1 MEQIT
6 SLQNAKIKALKKLDK
21 PAERKEQGLFL
32 VEGLREVVLAKRG
45 GYDIQ
50 QLFICP
56 ELLKPQPDYSLQELN
71 GIEKIEVTES
81 VYRSVAYRES
91 TEGILATVKLK
102 SHTLADLTLQPN
114 SLILVIEA
122 VEKPGNLGAMLRTAD
137 AAGVDAV
144 IICDNKTDL
153 YNANVIRSSVGTIF
167 TNSVAV
173 GSAEE
178 TISFLK
184 INNIAILAATPEAET
199 VYTKQNMTTAV
210 AVVVGAEAEG
220 LSSTWKNAA
229 TENVSIAMLGQIDS
243 LNVSVSAALL
253 LYEAVR
259 QRRETNK

>member
-184 INNIAILAATPEAET
+184 INNVAILAATPEAET
-199 VYTKQNMTTAV
+199 LYTKQNMTTAV

-229 TENVSIAMLGQIDS
+229 TENVCIPMLGQIDS

>member
-50 QLFICP
+50 QLFICS

-229 TENVSIAMLGQIDS
+229 TENVCIPMLGQIDS

>member
-50 QLFICP
+50 QLFICS

-199 VYTKQNMTTAV
+199 LYTKQNMTTAV

-229 TENVSIAMLGQIDS
+229 TENVCIPMLGQIDS

>member
-45 GYDIQ
+45 GYQIG
-50 QLFICP
+50 QLFVCS
-56 ELLKPQPDYSLQELN
+56 ELLKPQLEYSLQELN

-102 SHTLADLTLQPN
+102 LHTLADLTLQPN

-153 YNANVIRSSVGTIF
+153 YNANVIRSSVGTVF
-167 TNSVAV
+167 TNTIAV
-173 GSAEE
+173 SSSEE

-184 INNIAILAATPEAET
+184 INNVAILAATPEAEIG
-199 VYTKQNMTTAV
+199 YTKQNMTAAV
-210 AVVVGAEAEG
+210 AIVVGAEAEG

-229 TENVSIAMLGQIDS
+229 TENVCIPMLGQIDS

>member
-1 MEQIT
+1 
-6 SLQNAKIKALKKLDK
+6 
-21 PAERKEQGLFL
+21 
-32 VEGLREVVLAKRG
+32 
-45 GYDIQ
+45 
-50 QLFICP
+50 
-56 ELLKPQPDYSLQELN
+56 LN

-184 INNIAILAATPEAET
+184 INNIVILAATPEAET
-199 VYTKQNMTTAV
+199 LYTKQNMTTAV

-220 LSSTWKNAA
+220 LSFTWKNAA
-229 TENVSIAMLGQIDS
+229 TENVCIPMLGQIDS

>member
-45 GYDIQ
+45 GYQIG
-50 QLFICP
+50 QLFVCS
-56 ELLKPQPDYSLQELN
+56 ELLKPQLEYSLQELN

-153 YNANVIRSSVGTIF
+153 YNANVIRSSVGTVF
-167 TNSVAV
+167 TNTIAV
-173 GSAEE
+173 SSSEE
-178 TISFLK
+178 TISFFK
-184 INNIAILAATPEAET
+184 INNVAILAATPEAEIG
-199 VYTKQNMTTAV
+199 YTKQNMTAAV
-210 AVVVGAEAEG
+210 AIVVGAEAEG

-229 TENVSIAMLGQIDS
+229 TENVCIPMLGQIDS